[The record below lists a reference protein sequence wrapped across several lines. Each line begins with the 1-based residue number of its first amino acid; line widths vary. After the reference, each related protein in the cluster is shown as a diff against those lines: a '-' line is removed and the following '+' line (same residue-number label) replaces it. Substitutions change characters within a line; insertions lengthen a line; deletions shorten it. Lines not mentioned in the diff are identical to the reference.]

1 MTENR
6 QRMTRKTLAAGA
18 GILARR
24 DSVLAGL
31 LDEFGVPPLWQRTQ
45 SLRTLVFIILEQKV
59 SLSSARAVM
68 KRLDALCPNFTPL
81 AFLALDTIELR
92 NIGFSA
98 AKVGYCQS
106 IAQAIDSGAL
116 NLAALR
122 SQAETNVRDTL
133 LRVHGVGPWT
143 AGVYIMMAMGR
154 RDAWASGD
162 RALAVSVF
170 ESWQLTD
177 VPAYAELDAM
187 AAAWQPWRGVASRL
201 LWHAYL
207 SRRR

>member
-6 QRMTRKTLAAGA
+6 QRMTRKALAAGA

-45 SLRTLVFIILEQKV
+45 SLRSLVHIILEQKI
-59 SLSSARAVM
+59 SLISARAVM
-68 KRLDALCPNFTPL
+68 QRLDLLCPEFSPS
-81 AFLALDTIELR
+81 AFLALDTTELR
-92 NIGFSA
+92 KIGFSA

-106 IAQAIDSGAL
+106 VAQAIDSGAL
-116 NLAALR
+116 NLAGLR
-122 SQAETNVRDTL
+122 HQAESDVHDTL
-133 LRVHGVGPWT
+133 LRVRGVGPWT

-154 RDAWASGD
+154 PDAWASGD
-162 RALAVSVF
+162 RALAVSVY

-177 VPAYAELDAM
+177 IPSYAELDSL
-187 AAAWQPWRGVASRL
+187 AAAWQPWRGVAARV